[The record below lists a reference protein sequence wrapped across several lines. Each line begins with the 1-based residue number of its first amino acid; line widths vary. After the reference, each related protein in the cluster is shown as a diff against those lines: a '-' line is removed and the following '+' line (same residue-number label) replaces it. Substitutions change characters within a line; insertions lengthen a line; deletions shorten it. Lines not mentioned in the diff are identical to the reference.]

1 MLDLDGLRYYKE
13 TNRLEAKRAQ
23 GGLPHS
29 IWETYSAFANTY
41 GGILLL
47 GVAEAPDRTLYSVP
61 LADPEALARQ
71 FLALVN
77 DRRVA
82 SANVLRPGDVRVV
95 PSGGNRIVFIEVPRA
110 DPALKPVYVGEDP
123 LTGTYRR
130 SGEGDYRCTPE
141 EVRAMLR
148 ARPAP

>member
-1 MLDLDGLRYYKE
+1 MLDLEELRYYKE
-13 TNRLEAKRAQ
+13 GNRLEAKRAQ

-47 GVAEAPDRTLYSVP
+47 GVAEAADHTLYSVP
-61 LADPEALARQ
+61 LADPEGLAAQ
-71 FLALVN
+71 FWAMVN

-82 SANVLRPGDVRVV
+82 SVNVLRPRDVRVV
-95 PSGGNRIVFIEVPRA
+95 PSGGNRIVVIEVPRA
-110 DPALKPVYVGEDP
+110 APEDKPVYIGEDP

-148 ARPAP
+148 GTP